1 MTEQL
6 TLLTGSSYRNF
17 IQAVHSPF
25 SRQIYKDAL
34 KYFML
39 FRKVESCDQL
49 LEGDVQS
56 YLIDYI
62 IYLREERKVV
72 ANTIKVN

>member
-25 SRQIYKDAL
+25 SRQIYKDVL
-34 KYFML
+34 KHFN
-39 FRKVESCDQL
+39 
-49 LEGDVQS
+49 
-56 YLIDYI
+56 IDT
-62 IYLREERKVV
+62 RSHTDF
-72 ANTIKVN
+72 TI